1 MKKVVTEY
9 VELQND
15 RDAEVPPSLRELLW
29 RWGRRAAV
37 VGVLVSVVV
46 HILMALMSMLI
57 GWGGPAGPGRVDSE
71 GPGVEFAVASEEELA
86 SLQDSA
92 VALDA
97 PAVPEMSMQE
107 PVAADLMDASAA
119 SGLEG
124 AIGEIS
130 DIGTLA
136 GGGDVGTSGEA
147 MGGAGGGGAS
157 FFGVE
162 ATGNRFVYIV
172 DVSQSMGFGGRI
184 ERLRD
189 ALGDSIS
196 GLPEVAN
203 FLVLAY
209 SSDTHPLGGRS
220 SWTEAVGSGKRWALT
235 EINKLQPIDM
245 TRPLGAFQVAMGMR
259 PRPDAIYFMTDG
271 EFENEDILVQE
282 ISLLNA
288 KLKVPIHCIC
298 FGTQASEKVMKQIAA
313 LSKGSYTFIAGPP

>member
-57 GWGGPAGPGRVDSE
+57 GWGGPAGPGRVDTE

-172 DVSQSMGFGGRI
+172 DVSGSMGVGGK
-184 ERLRD
+184 L
-189 ALGDSIS
+189 DSLKGQLSESIRS
-196 GLPEVAN
+196 LSETAQFIVLP
-203 FLVLAY
+203 Y
-209 SSDTHPLGGRS
+209 SDGAMPLGNKTE
-220 SWTEAVGSGKRWALT
+220 WTEAVWSGKRWAIT
-235 EINKLQPIDM
+235 EIGNLHDAGG
-245 TRPLGAFQVAMGMR
+245 TVPLPAFQVAFAMK
-259 PRPDAIYFMTDG
+259 PRPEAIYFMTDG
-271 EFENEDILVQE
+271 EFDPVTADE
-282 ISLLNA
+282 IAVLNA
-288 KLKVPIHCIC
+288 KLRVPIHCIC
-298 FGTQASEKVMKQIAA
+298 FGTRDSEQVMKQIAA

>member
-1 MKKVVTEY
+1 MKDDVTEY

-29 RWGRRAAV
+29 LWGRRAAV
-37 VGVLVSVVV
+37 VGVLVSVIV
-46 HILMALMSMLI
+46 HVLMGLVSMLI

-71 GPGVEFAVASEEELA
+71 GPGVEFAVSSEEELA

-97 PAVPEMSMQE
+97 PAVPEISMQE
-107 PVAADLMDASAA
+107 PVAADLMDANAA

-124 AIGEIS
+124 AIGEIT
-130 DIGTLA
+130 DIGTLS

-172 DVSQSMGFGGRI
+172 DVSGSMGVGGK
-184 ERLRD
+184 L
-189 ALGDSIS
+189 DSLKGQLSESIRS
-196 GLPEVAN
+196 LPETAQFIVLPYSDGAN
-203 FLVLAY
+203 
-209 SSDTHPLGGRS
+209 PLGNKTE
-220 SWTEAVGSGKRWALT
+220 WTEAVWSGKRWAIA
-235 EINKLQPIDM
+235 EIGNLHDAGG
-245 TRPLGAFQVAMGMR
+245 TVPLPAFQMAFSMK
-259 PRPDAIYFMTDG
+259 PRPEAIYFMTDG
-271 EFENEDILVQE
+271 EFDPVTADE
-282 ISLLNA
+282 IALLNA
-288 KLKVPIHCIC
+288 KLRVPIHCIC
-298 FGTQASEKVMKQIAA
+298 FGTRDSEEVMKQIAS